1 MLFIVV
7 IVAVVVA
14 VVDNAP
20 HMSSVS
26 FSGSE
31 GWRHGF
37 LHDDVLGFVLGG
49 GNGNG
54 VCGDR
59 LVYHAEEVAVLF
71 LVLLHSQIAAV
82 EPHKSEGLFG
92 RGVNCCG
99 GFSSR

>member
-1 MLFIVV
+1 VFIVV

-20 HMSSVS
+20 HISHVR

-37 LHDDVLGFVLGG
+37 LHDDVLGVVLGG
-49 GNGNG
+49 ENGNG
-54 VCGDR
+54 VCGER
-59 LVYHAEEVAVLF
+59 LVDHAKEVAVLF

-82 EPHKSEGLFG
+82 EPHKSEDLFG
-92 RGVNCCG
+92 RGVNYCG
-99 GFSSR
+99 SFPPR